1 MAVVKTEQK
10 RMRASLVLTLMLGLL
25 INQCS
30 SHGFGECYDW
40 CCHICDHWHHHWH
53 KICHV
58 KCFFY
63 CKLHSHHYSHPDH
76 PPKEVGDECSL
87 MSAKSA
93 CGHLNSGEMI
103 YHFPS
108 RVEGEKMRGCMDNFM
123 SSCAK
128 MKKSP

>member
-1 MAVVKTEQK
+1 
-10 RMRASLVLTLMLGLL
+10 MRASIVLTLMLGLL

-58 KCFFY
+58 QCFFY

-93 CGHLNSGEMI
+93 CGHLNSE
-103 YHFPS
+103 
-108 RVEGEKMRGCMDNFM
+108 VEGEKMRGCMDNFM